1 MGDIMSTMI
10 GPVGQLV
17 RGGSSVMGQNI
28 IDDDASDMEIKSSSE
43 SENMEKHCSDQ
54 NISNQ

>member
-1 MGDIMSTMI
+1 MSTMI

-28 IDDDASDMEIKSSSE
+28 IDDDASDMEFKSSSE
-43 SENMEKHCSDQ
+43 SEEYFSPD
-54 NISNQ
+54 